1 MQPGTLVK
9 LRDLGLREL
18 WLQDWISADLGRL
31 GLGPLSLIEQEQTQS
46 GGGSLDILASNGDTY
61 YSIEVQLG
69 EVDASHGFRVFDYWA
84 RNRRRFPAY
93 THVAVLVAESAMG
106 RYRVALEELAELTPL
121 LVVEL
126 RCWQGGQEVVVV
138 PELVIHNAS
147 VDVAGTPLAASTG
160 EVRTAEDWLEYSTA
174 EAWQFHLDFQS
185 WVQANLG
192 EIVIDYSPKSYIGVR
207 VGRRVWAPLW
217 LRTDG
222 AMTYLPDPDLSRSEE
237 SPAFEYFHDLL
248 AQQGLDLSW
257 QTTYNAGANPLSI
270 RLRREDLFSSEVQQ
284 LLRATYEAVRP
295 SARRGRNSIPSS
307 PVKSSPNNL
316 TTSPMPRT
324 AGSPTAPWIQSVQMN
339 HRTRPNDPRPI
350 DPFPHA
356 ESPRSEQPWKA
367 VPVPGRSLVIT

>member
-248 AQQGLDLSW
+248 AQRGLDLSW
-257 QTTYNAGANPLSI
+257 QTTYNAGEPAL
-270 RLRREDLFSSEVQQ
+270 
-284 LLRATYEAVRP
+284 
-295 SARRGRNSIPSS
+295 
-307 PVKSSPNNL
+307 
-316 TTSPMPRT
+316 
-324 AGSPTAPWIQSVQMN
+324 
-339 HRTRPNDPRPI
+339 DP
-350 DPFPHA
+350 A
-356 ESPRSEQPWKA
+356 A
-367 VPVPGRSLVIT
+367 AGRSVFL

>member
-147 VDVAGTPLAASTG
+147 VDVAGTPLADR
-160 EVRTAEDWLEYSTA
+160 ELR
-174 EAWQFHLDFQS
+174 QFRR
-185 WVQANLG
+185 LG
-192 EIVIDYSPKSYIGVR
+192 ERGKPVTGS
-207 VGRRVWAPLW
+207 
-217 LRTDG
+217 
-222 AMTYLPDPDLSRSEE
+222 
-237 SPAFEYFHDLL
+237 FHYHY
-248 AQQGLDLSW
+248 A
-257 QTTYNAGANPLSI
+257 
-270 RLRREDLFSSEVQQ
+270 RLIEILFALEK
-284 LLRATYEAVRP
+284 
-295 SARRGRNSIPSS
+295 I
-307 PVKSSPNNL
+307 
-316 TTSPMPRT
+316 
-324 AGSPTAPWIQSVQMN
+324 
-339 HRTRPNDPRPI
+339 DPR
-350 DPFPHA
+350 
-356 ESPRSEQPWKA
+356 SCRQ
-367 VPVPGRSLVIT
+367 